1 MANIIVVDDELVVL
15 DLVTHLI
22 ETFGHKVWRV
32 GTAAEVLAILQGPGH
47 FDLVVLDL
55 VLRGMSG
62 IELAKRIQARYPSL
76 PMIAMSGY
84 IADGS
89 TDVVKTLG
97 DIGITEILRKP
108 LDPFILGA
116 AIREAL
122 RSRRPGGI

>member
-1 MANIIVVDDELVVL
+1 MANVIVVDDELVVL
-15 DLVTHLI
+15 DLVTLLI
-22 ETFGHKVWRV
+22 EKLGHRVWRV
-32 GTAAEVLAILQGPGH
+32 GTAAEVLGLLEGAGH
-47 FDLVVLDL
+47 FDLVILDL

-89 TDVVKTLG
+89 TDTVKTL
-97 DIGITEILRKP
+97 DEIGITEILRKP
-108 LDPFILGA
+108 FDPLMLGA

-122 RSRRPGGI
+122 RSGRSAIT